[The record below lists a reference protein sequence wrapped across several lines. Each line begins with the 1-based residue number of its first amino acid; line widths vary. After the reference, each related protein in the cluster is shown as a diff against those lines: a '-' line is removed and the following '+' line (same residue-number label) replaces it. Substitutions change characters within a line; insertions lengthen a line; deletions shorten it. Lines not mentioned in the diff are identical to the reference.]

1 MRKNGTASSRKRI
14 ENMYLFVIKQTVIKY
29 FIMVDKKKYCLT
41 RKQQSKLSNDQRAIV
56 GGFSQQLAKSPR
68 LVRANKSSHFAK
80 TFSNTRITS

>member
-1 MRKNGTASSRKRI
+1 M
-14 ENMYLFVIKQTVIKY
+14 Y
-29 FIMVDKKKYCLT
+29 FIIVVKI
-41 RKQQSKLSNDQRAIV
+41 SNEKILYYEETTINDRRAIV